1 MCLPC
6 WGDNSARE
14 CVLVYATLGP
24 WVSPLTISPTVTL
37 LCCYFVVAVILTHAW
52 YADVLRVSY
61 SESELRRAECRKY
74 DLTCQH
80 DASGRDR
87 IPCHRVIV
95 DRPDCHEDDEEI
107 DIYRYD
113 RTPFLY
119 STNATLGHQDNMSLM
134 LMIRSMEIARYLSG
148 IRPIVLLFSSS
159 IRYTRLS
166 ISLNARSLYLPWFD
180 RIPPNEVLK
189 ASIRMYEEW
198 SVSAHTIRPLA
209 IIRGQRNCERDPII
223 QHNTTQPCGWP
234 ILG

>member
-6 WGDNSARE
+6 WGDISARE

-24 WVSPLTISPTVTL
+24 WVSPIAISPTVTL
-37 LCCYFVVAVILTHAW
+37 LCCNFVVAMISTHAW
-52 YADVLRVSY
+52 YTDVLRVSY

-74 DLTCQH
+74 DLTSQH

-87 IPCHRVIV
+87 VPYHRVII
-95 DRPDCHEDDEEI
+95 DRPDCHEDDEET

-119 STNATLGHQDNMSLM
+119 STNPTLGHQDNMSLM
-134 LMIRSMEIARYLSG
+134 LMIKSMEIARYLSG

-159 IRYTRLS
+159 IRYTRLN
-166 ISLNARSLYLPWFD
+166 ISPNARSLYLPQFD
-180 RIPPNEVLK
+180 RTPPNEVLR
-189 ASIRMYEEW
+189 ASIRMYKEW

-209 IIRGQRNCERDPII
+209 IIRGQRNCKRDPII
-223 QHNTTQPCGWP
+223 QHNTTQPCRWP